1 MNYVSTP
8 VGYSMVKKGP
18 LDKHMKFASVQDM
31 MNYVFNGPVFEGQFL
46 SCDLSNGK
54 SQPFVIRGGHPFPIF
69 NNMELIT
76 TVENGETYVL
86 LSANNTTTYNTKDP
100 FNFNINEI
108 KETVDQTSEDI
119 EKIKETID
127 ETSENKE
134 KQKEKTDE
142 TQKEKVESLGF
153 KKVK

>member
-1 MNYVSTP
+1 MSDSIDNNETEETTITNAKTSLFKRMINAIWGGLKFCFSKFKAVFIFLGSSIIFGIFTFIVSR
-8 VGYSMVKKGP
+8 SSIKEKKN
-18 LDKHMKFASVQDM
+18 DI
-31 MNYVFNGPVFEGQFL
+31 E
-46 SCDLSNGK
+46 
-54 SQPFVIRGGHPFPIF
+54 
-69 NNMELIT
+69 
-76 TVENGETYVL
+76 ENGETV
-86 LSANNTTTYNTKDP
+86 KD
-100 FNFNINEI
+100 NINEI

-142 TQKEKVESLGF
+142 TQKEKAESLGF

>member
-1 MNYVSTP
+1 MSDSIDNNETEETTKTSLFKRVINAIWKGLKFCFSKFKAVFIFLGSSIIFGIFTFIISRSP
-8 VGYSMVKKGP
+8 IKEKEKK
-18 LDKHMKFASVQDM
+18 DDIK
-31 MNYVFNGPVFEGQFL
+31 
-46 SCDLSNGK
+46 
-54 SQPFVIRGGHPFPIF
+54 
-69 NNMELIT
+69 
-76 TVENGETYVL
+76 ENGETV
-86 LSANNTTTYNTKDP
+86 KD
-100 FNFNINEI
+100 NIDEI

-142 TQKEKVESLGF
+142 TQKEKAESLGF

>member
-1 MNYVSTP
+1 MSDSIDNNETKETTKPSLFKRVINVIWKGLKFCFSKFKAVFIFLGSSIIFGIFTFII
-8 VGYSMVKKGP
+8 SRSSIKEKEKK
-18 LDKHMKFASVQDM
+18 DDI
-31 MNYVFNGPVFEGQFL
+31 E
-46 SCDLSNGK
+46 
-54 SQPFVIRGGHPFPIF
+54 
-69 NNMELIT
+69 
-76 TVENGETYVL
+76 ENGETV
-86 LSANNTTTYNTKDP
+86 KD
-100 FNFNINEI
+100 NIDEI

-142 TQKEKVESLGF
+142 TQKEKAESLGF

>member
-1 MNYVSTP
+1 MSDSIDNNETEETTTTNAKTSLFKRAVNAIWGGLKFCFSKFKAVFIFLGSSIIFGIFTFIVSR
-8 VGYSMVKKGP
+8 SSIKEKK
-18 LDKHMKFASVQDM
+18 DDI
-31 MNYVFNGPVFEGQFL
+31 E
-46 SCDLSNGK
+46 
-54 SQPFVIRGGHPFPIF
+54 
-69 NNMELIT
+69 
-76 TVENGETYVL
+76 ENGETV
-86 LSANNTTTYNTKDP
+86 KD
-100 FNFNINEI
+100 NIDEI

-142 TQKEKVESLGF
+142 TQKEKAESLGF

>member
-1 MNYVSTP
+1 MSDSIDNNETEETTKTSLFERAINAIWKGLKFCFSKFKAVFIFLGSSIIFGIFTFII
-8 VGYSMVKKGP
+8 SRSSIKEKEKK
-18 LDKHMKFASVQDM
+18 DDIK
-31 MNYVFNGPVFEGQFL
+31 
-46 SCDLSNGK
+46 
-54 SQPFVIRGGHPFPIF
+54 
-69 NNMELIT
+69 
-76 TVENGETYVL
+76 ENGETV
-86 LSANNTTTYNTKDP
+86 KD
-100 FNFNINEI
+100 NIDEI

-142 TQKEKVESLGF
+142 TQKEKAESLGF

>member
-1 MNYVSTP
+1 MSDSIDNNETKETTKPSLFKRVINVIWKGLKFCFSKFKAVFIFLGSSIIFGIFTFII
-8 VGYSMVKKGP
+8 SRSSIKEKEKKN
-18 LDKHMKFASVQDM
+18 DI
-31 MNYVFNGPVFEGQFL
+31 E
-46 SCDLSNGK
+46 
-54 SQPFVIRGGHPFPIF
+54 
-69 NNMELIT
+69 
-76 TVENGETYVL
+76 ENGETV
-86 LSANNTTTYNTKDP
+86 KD
-100 FNFNINEI
+100 NIDEI

-142 TQKEKVESLGF
+142 TQKEKAESLGF

>member
-1 MNYVSTP
+1 MSDSIDNNETEETTTTNAKTSLFKRVINAIWGGLKFCFSKFKAVFIFLGSSIIFGIFTFIVSR
-8 VGYSMVKKGP
+8 SSIKEKK
-18 LDKHMKFASVQDM
+18 DDI
-31 MNYVFNGPVFEGQFL
+31 E
-46 SCDLSNGK
+46 
-54 SQPFVIRGGHPFPIF
+54 
-69 NNMELIT
+69 
-76 TVENGETYVL
+76 ENGETV
-86 LSANNTTTYNTKDP
+86 KD
-100 FNFNINEI
+100 NIDEI

-142 TQKEKVESLGF
+142 TQKEKAESLGF

>member
-1 MNYVSTP
+1 MSDSIDNNETEETTKTSLFKRVINAIWKGLKFCFSKFKAVFIFLGSSIIFGIFTFII
-8 VGYSMVKKGP
+8 SRSSIKEKEKK
-18 LDKHMKFASVQDM
+18 DDIK
-31 MNYVFNGPVFEGQFL
+31 
-46 SCDLSNGK
+46 
-54 SQPFVIRGGHPFPIF
+54 
-69 NNMELIT
+69 
-76 TVENGETYVL
+76 ENGETV
-86 LSANNTTTYNTKDP
+86 KD
-100 FNFNINEI
+100 NIDEI

-142 TQKEKVESLGF
+142 TQKEKAESLGF